1 MFVKTFA
8 ALLILLNSSIIP
20 TSTSARES
28 SGTTTPTPAEDFTEP
43 ELAAIFQEI
52 KAFANVQIAVRDAI
66 KIAEARASGVKVID
80 VSFDGRSDRLAYR
93 IKAYQHDEIW
103 DVTIDASTGN
113 IMGDGIVVPVS
124 TLDVKERT
132 KLVGFSTAGIA
143 LSDVVPIAEAYGAGK
158 AVSVGLEEENG
169 KLIFLVVVVTDGS
182 LKLISVDPNEQNRP
196 RNASLRKK
204 SESHA
209 PPGRCRSNAVS
220 QRYWPAPWSGEAD
233 LRARSTILQ
242 ADR

>member
-132 KLVGFSTAGIA
+132 KLVDFSTAGIA

-196 RNASLRKK
+196 RNASFRKK
-204 SESHA
+204 K
-209 PPGRCRSNAVS
+209 
-220 QRYWPAPWSGEAD
+220 
-233 LRARSTILQ
+233 
-242 ADR
+242 